1 MKHMNTLL
9 VIFFS
14 ALALILLIVDLTER
28 QQRSPLPW
36 VYAQCWNVA
45 CVTTLLND
53 QDARDVVVMGAVTIG
68 QYDVWYRRVPSH
80 GKAERP

>member
-1 MKHMNTLL
+1 MKNTIAQL
-9 VIFFS
+9 VICFS
-14 ALALILLIVDLTER
+14 ALALVVLVVSIAEH

-53 QDARDVVVMGAVTIG
+53 QDARDVVVTGAVTIG

-80 GKAERP
+80 GKAER